1 VRVSPIANMDPDL
14 PTSDRRWRA
23 LAQAAGF
30 AVLLALGGCG
40 TPSDPF
46 TPITELDQIAACWT
60 DFDDPLKQVLCFN
73 QGSNLVD
80 VERGDGYGSVI
91 CQAQG
96 EAAILGSRLVVVQE
110 TLSAGCIDGTRFDG
124 QFVECDLDASTLLG
138 MFCKRRL
145 GDAVNDPNAGEQY
158 ILTRL

>member
-1 VRVSPIANMDPDL
+1 MTTDASTLTSLRRGAPI
-14 PTSDRRWRA
+14 RA
-23 LAQAAGF
+23 VVLS
-30 AVLLALGGCG
+30 AVLALGACG
-40 TPSDPF
+40 PPRLDSD

-60 DFDDPLKQVLCFN
+60 DFDDPLKQVLCFSRGTN
-73 QGSNLVD
+73 VVD
-80 VERGDGYGSVI
+80 VERGDGYGGIV

-96 EAAILGSRLVVVQE
+96 EAAILGTRLIVVQE
-110 TLSAGCIDGTRFDG
+110 TVMAGCIDGTRFDG
-124 QFVECDLDASTLLG
+124 QFVECDLTTSTLLG